1 MNHTGNTTYS
11 YAAMT
16 LFLGQHSRCDMFA
29 GALHLQI
36 LVEDGVE
43 TTNWNSNL
51 LFSDDC
57 YIAWHASPVLPYS
70 HSIMLQAICYMD
82 YLPKITQISLNLSC
96 HGC

>member
-43 TTNWNSNL
+43 TTN
-51 LFSDDC
+51 
-57 YIAWHASPVLPYS
+57 
-70 HSIMLQAICYMD
+70 
-82 YLPKITQISLNLSC
+82 
-96 HGC
+96 